1 MKRPL
6 DYLDTEVGA
15 LRMELQRWSWTRGYL
30 GLQRPEPT
38 CAIVW
43 DHHHIHLASLKL
55 LLQLGQT
62 LIVVAL
68 KEHLLDGPLGTVQS
82 LVIYQQL
89 QPHWVQ
95 VRPTL
100 CDIRVAAKPGGPIT

>member
-1 MKRPL
+1 
-6 DYLDTEVGA
+6 
-15 LRMELQRWSWTRGYL
+15 MELQRGSWTQGHL
-30 GLQRPEPT
+30 GLQGPGPT

-68 KEHLLDGPLGTVQS
+68 KEHLLESPLGRVQS
-82 LVIYQQL
+82 PVIYQQL
-89 QPHWVQ
+89 LLRRVQ
-95 VRPTL
+95 VDHRS
-100 CDIRVAAKPGGPIT
+100 

>member
-1 MKRPL
+1 MRRTL
-6 DYLDTEVGA
+6 EAGT
-15 LRMELQRWSWTRGYL
+15 LRMELQRGSWTRGHL
-30 GLQRPEPT
+30 GLQGPRPT

-62 LIVVAL
+62 LIVAAL
-68 KEHLLDGPLGTVQS
+68 KEHLLDGPLGRVQS

-89 QPHWVQ
+89 QPHRVQ
-95 VRPTL
+95 EEPSPRNV
-100 CDIRVAAKPGGPIT
+100 VVEAKPRGPVP